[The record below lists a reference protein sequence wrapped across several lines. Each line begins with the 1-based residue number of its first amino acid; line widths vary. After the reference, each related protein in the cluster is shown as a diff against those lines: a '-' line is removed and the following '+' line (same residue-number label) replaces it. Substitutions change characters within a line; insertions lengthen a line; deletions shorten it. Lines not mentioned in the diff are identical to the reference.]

1 MNETHLGYSHLG
13 YFHECVL
20 FIFWEKLL
28 LYNFVSGSTDLYA
41 SLVAKKN
48 AHILG
53 QNTSFICWLELSG
66 MGTRE

>member
-1 MNETHLGYSHLG
+1 MNKTHSGY
-13 YFHECVL
+13 YIECVS

-28 LYNFVSGSTDLYA
+28 LDNFDSGSTDLYA

-53 QNTSFICWLELSG
+53 QNTSFTCLLELSG